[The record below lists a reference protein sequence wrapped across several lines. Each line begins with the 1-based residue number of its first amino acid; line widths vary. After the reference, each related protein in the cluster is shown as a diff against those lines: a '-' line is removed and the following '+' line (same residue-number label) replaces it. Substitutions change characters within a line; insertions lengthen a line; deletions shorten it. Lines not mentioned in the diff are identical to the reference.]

1 MAYGLTV
8 RAVITFLEMYFPGNT
23 SFETALL
30 ALWTL
35 LGILPLLSFHRNQLR
50 EPRQPYN
57 TAWMR
62 SLADIV
68 AEPLL
73 SMADFVGHGW
83 IDLEEVNECA
93 DSLVRDAET
102 LFDLLNPEMDQEL
115 ATRLGNLNAK
125 PILCTTYR
133 NCVLCTSTPGN
144 TDLATLRRRDKLVEV
159 ALLDQD
165 LKWCQATLVVGHC
178 RTCGADYFPDKI
190 VFSSDN
196 PNGLRQQKLIYD
208 AQFLR
213 ISKHGIWVH
222 RRIAFLQEQ
231 AVIHFHSGWSNFAG
245 WLSNN
250 IKSSGRPITYRQ
262 SKRLYIEHF
271 SRRLLLFHRLSESAI
286 LPSNTNSDT
295 FAAHVRDLVGKDGGV
310 IPSAMDH
317 GCSDCT
323 HAKRYSADLVEEGL
337 LAADCE
343 TDAVAGAEDLEDFG
357 IAQAPQAPEPTLN
370 ADIPASFLNG
380 PPAVQN
386 IQQPD
391 EPRGYVRL
399 AVMDGKSIGHRICA
413 INDCKAPLVNFR
425 NGRFCKDHI
434 MHWQNICGIIPC
446 GRPVHAPGALTC
458 DTPSHQTWY
467 KAYIERFK
475 RLTFPG
481 VQRVMRKQKELPNQM
496 HNFQVTLPSLDGNPA
511 ETITHTFRAQSVYCI
526 QTVQWSCGTPIG
538 WGKCYKS
545 ESLPQVLSILDRIWE
560 PYPSKRPGFLAYDN
574 ACDLLR
580 HIITQNAQSP
590 WLTSTRFIVDTWHY
604 IGHRATDILCRLWCN
619 PAPHNGSQ
627 PDLIHV
633 VEDRNGDQ
641 HIARAF
647 NLETAEQLNA
657 WLNGYEAQLRQMTDV
672 MFDFHL
678 HALLMLYTESTADSI
693 KKKEKELDDDF
704 WEKVAEVRDLA

>member
-1 MAYGLTV
+1 
-8 RAVITFLEMYFPGNT
+8 
-23 SFETALL
+23 
-30 ALWTL
+30 
-35 LGILPLLSFHRNQLR
+35 
-50 EPRQPYN
+50 
-57 TAWMR
+57 MR
-62 SLADIV
+62 SLADTIV

-115 ATRLGNLNAK
+115 ASRLGNLDAK
-125 PILCTTYR
+125 PIICTTYR
-133 NCVLCTSTPGN
+133 NCVLCTSKPGN

-165 LKWCQATLVVGHC
+165 LKWRQATLAVGHC
-178 RTCGADYFPDKI
+178 RICGADYFPDKI

-208 AQFLR
+208 TQFLR

-222 RRIAFLQEQ
+222 RRIALLQEQ
-231 AVIHFHSGWSNFAG
+231 AVIHFHSGWSNFAT

-250 IKSSGRPITYRQ
+250 IKSSGRSITYRQ

-271 SRRLLLFHRLSESAI
+271 SRRLLLFHGLSKTAT
-286 LPSNTNSDT
+286 LPSNTNSDA

-337 LAADCE
+337 LAADHE

-357 IAQAPQAPEPTLN
+357 MDQAPQPLDPALN
-370 ADIPASFLNG
+370 ANVPASFLNG
-380 PPAVQN
+380 PPVVQN

-399 AVMDGKSIGHRICA
+399 AVMDGKSIGHRVSQHFENLC
-413 INDCKAPLVNFR
+413 NT
-425 NGRFCKDHI
+425 
-434 MHWQNICGIIPC
+434 
-446 GRPVHAPGALTC
+446 PGALTC
-458 DTPSHQTWY
+458 DTPSHQSWY

-475 RLTFPG
+475 CLTFPG

-511 ETITHTFRAQSVYCI
+511 ETIAHTFRAQSVYCI

-560 PYPSKRPGFLAYDN
+560 SYPSKRPGFLAYDN

-580 HIITQNAQSP
+580 HIITQNAHSP

-633 VEDRNGDQ
+633 VEDRNGDH

-678 HALLMLYTESTADSI
+678 HVLLMLYTESTVDSI
-693 KKKEKELDDDF
+693 KRKEKELDDDF
-704 WEKVAEVRDLA
+704 WEKVAEVRDLS

>member
-1 MAYGLTV
+1 
-8 RAVITFLEMYFPGNT
+8 MYFPGNT

-159 ALLDQD
+159 ALLNQD

-323 HAKRYSADLVEEGL
+323 HVKRYSADLVEEGL

-357 IAQAPQAPEPTLN
+357 IAQAPQPTLN

-399 AVMDGKSIGHRICA
+399 AVMDGKSIGHHICA

-425 NGRFCKDHI
+425 NGHFCKDHI

-560 PYPSKRPGFLAYDN
+560 PHPSKRPGFLAYDN

-704 WEKVAEVRDLA
+704 WEKVAEV